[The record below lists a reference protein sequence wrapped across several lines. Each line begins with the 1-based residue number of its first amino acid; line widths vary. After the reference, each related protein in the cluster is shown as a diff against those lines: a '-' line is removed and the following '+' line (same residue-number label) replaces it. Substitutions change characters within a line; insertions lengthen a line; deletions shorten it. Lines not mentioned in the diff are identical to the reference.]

1 MNDALKRRCL
11 YFWIEY
17 PDFRKEL
24 QIVTTKVPEASR
36 KLAEQV
42 TSFVQEL
49 RSTELY
55 KVAGGA
61 ETLDW
66 TTALVALDQKELE
79 PSVIDDTLGIL
90 LNYHEDVEAVR
101 GEPVKA
107 MLDRIRNPAAW
118 RGGRRR

>member
-1 MNDALKRRCL
+1 MHDALKRCCL

-24 QIVTTKVPEASR
+24 QIVTTKVPETSR

-55 KVAGGA
+55 KVAGVA

-66 TTALVALDQKELE
+66 TAALVALDQKELE
-79 PSVIDDTLGIL
+79 PSVIDDNLGIL
-90 LNYHEDVEAVR
+90 LKYHEDVEAVR

-107 MLDRIRNPAAW
+107 ILDRVRNPAA
-118 RGGRRR
+118 RRGRRR